1 MRLIKKL
8 IKALHIIGYSWITIV
23 GIYILLQYVRVLL
36 TDGLP
41 LDQRVLSFLNIWN
54 IFFALIALMPGLICI
69 LISDFFYR
77 NNNGIG

>member
-54 IFFALIALMPGLICI
+54 IFFALIALMPGLICV
-69 LISDFFYR
+69 LISGFLYRR
-77 NNNGIG
+77 NNGTG